1 MNTETAVQQLEWPEV
16 FEPFGQAWGAILHQ
30 YFWAY
35 AGVSPNYV
43 GGEYDA
49 AAVVH
54 QASAHCTNI
63 IAPGV
68 EDLHELTYDKAL
80 DLLALRLGSS
90 MAYNQEV
97 INQHEAY
104 RMAQLWLDGFRGKK
118 VRFFTNW
125 HEGTGWTPV
134 TAFTFDFMLIG
145 ACTEWMSY
153 VLLAE
158 ED

>member
-1 MNTETAVQQLEWPEV
+1 MNTETTVQQLEWPEV
-16 FEPFGQAWGAILHQ
+16 FEPFGRAWEALKLQH
-30 YFWAY
+30 FWAH
-35 AGVSPNYV
+35 AGVAPNHAM
-43 GGEYDA
+43 GDYDA
-49 AAVVH
+49 QAVAY
-54 QASAHCTNI
+54 QTAHHCSNI
-63 IAPGV
+63 IAPAA
-68 EDLHELTYDKAL
+68 EELHELTYDEAL
-80 DLLALRLGSS
+80 DLLALRLGNS

-118 VRFFTNW
+118 VRFYTNW
-125 HEGTGWTPV
+125 HQGTGWTPV

-145 ACTEWMSY
+145 ACAEWMSY